1 MFGLGAAL
9 PLLILGMLSREAM
22 LRLRGKILSAGSGA
36 KTALGIVLL
45 VIGLLVLSGF
55 DTRAEATLLDEM
67 PDWVVALTTRF

>member
-1 MFGLGAAL
+1 M
-9 PLLILGMLSREAM
+9 
-22 LRLRGKILSAGSGA
+22 RLRGKILSAGSGA

-55 DTRAEATLLDEM
+55 DTRAEAALLDEM